1 MKNVSILDEARN
13 AAITFGERIGNVF
26 SPSIRL
32 GVTGLSRAGKTVF
45 ITSLVHNLLHGG
57 ALPLFEPARS
67 GRLRR
72 AWLEPQPDAHIPRFA
87 YEDHVEALTAGE
99 HRHWPE
105 STRQL
110 SQLRLTLEYEP
121 TGLARRYLRGG
132 TIHVD
137 IVDYPGE
144 WLLDLPLLDM
154 DYAEWSRSVID
165 SARTTGRSMHADEW
179 LELASS
185 LDPAT
190 PLEEETAR
198 RLFRLYRD
206 YLKACKAHPGHFSAL
221 QPGRFLM
228 PGDLEGSPLL
238 TFAPLPPPQERPPAG
253 SLWREMERRYR
264 AYVAHVAR
272 PFFFDHF
279 ARIDRQIVLVD
290 TLTALNEGA
299 AAVADLRSALAS
311 VFACFRTGSSGLL
324 TRRAGRILFAA
335 TKADLIHHTSHDRLR
350 GILALLVEQAAKRAE
365 YSGAQI
371 RTEAMAAIRATR
383 EGTARHNGE
392 ELPVIIGVPEK
403 GEEIGGEVFD
413 GRMEAAIFPGDLPED
428 PRKALDGS
436 LEGRLRFVRFRPPEI
451 RPPRPL
457 EKADTFPH
465 VRLDAALQFLLGE
478 DLA

>member
-45 ITSLVHNLLHGG
+45 ITSLVHNLLHDG

-99 HRHWPE
+99 DRHWPE
-105 STRQL
+105 STSQL

-121 TGLARRYLRGG
+121 TGLMGRYLRSGVM
-132 TIHVD
+132 HVD

-154 DYAEWSRSVID
+154 DYSEWSRSVIE
-165 SARTTGRSMHADEW
+165 SARTAGRSMHADGW

-185 LDPAT
+185 LNPAS

-198 RLFRLYRD
+198 KLFRLYRD

-238 TFAPLPPPQERPPAG
+238 TFAPLPPPEERPPAG

-311 VFACFRTGSSGLL
+311 IFACFRTGSSGLF

-335 TKADLIHHTSHDRLR
+335 TKADLIHHASHDRLR
-350 GILALLVEQAAKRAE
+350 GILALLVEEAAKRAE

-383 EGTARHNGE
+383 EGTARHDGE
-392 ELPVIIGVPEK
+392 ELPVIIGIPEK

-413 GRMEAAIFPGDLPED
+413 GRTEAAIFPGDLPED

>member
-1 MKNVSILDEARN
+1 MKNISILDEAKN
-13 AAITFGERIGNVF
+13 AAITLGERIGNVF

-45 ITSLVHNLLHGG
+45 ITSMVHNLLHAG

-99 HRHWPE
+99 DRHWPE

-110 SQLRLTLEYEP
+110 SQLRLTLEYDP
-121 TGLARRYLRGG
+121 ASLAGRYLRRGRL
-132 TIHVD
+132 HVD

-154 DYAEWSRSVID
+154 DYAQWSRAIIE
-165 SARTTGRSMHADEW
+165 SARTTGRGRYAGKW

-185 LDPAT
+185 LDPAA
-190 PLEEETAR
+190 PLEEEAAR
-198 RLFRLYRD
+198 RLFTLYRD
-206 YLKACKAHPGHFSAL
+206 YLKACKAHPGHFSAF

-228 PGDLEGSPLL
+228 PGDLQGSPLL

-253 SLWREMERRYR
+253 SLWREMERRYQ

-290 TLTALNEGA
+290 ALAALDEGA
-299 AAVADLRSALAS
+299 AAVTDLRAALAS
-311 VFACFRTGSSGLL
+311 VFACFRTGGSGLFS
-324 TRRAGRILFAA
+324 RRAGRILFAA
-335 TKADLIHHTSHDRLR
+335 TKADLVHHASHDRLR
-350 GILALLVEQAAKRAE
+350 GILSLLVEEAARRAE
-365 YSGAQI
+365 YSGARI
-371 RTEAMAAIRATR
+371 RTEALAAIRATR
-383 EGTARHNGE
+383 EGTARHDGE
-392 ELPVIIGVPEK
+392 ELPVIIGVPER

-413 GRMEAAIFPGDLPED
+413 GRKEAAIFPGDLPED

-436 LEGRLRFVRFRPPEI
+436 LEGKLRFVRFRPPDI
-451 RPPRPL
+451 APPRPL
-457 EKADTFPH
+457 ERAASFPH

>member
-1 MKNVSILDEARN
+1 MKNVSILDEAKN
-13 AAITFGERIGNVF
+13 AAITLGERIGNVF
-26 SPSIRL
+26 SPTIRL

-99 HRHWPE
+99 DRHWPE

-110 SQLRLTLEYEP
+110 SQLRLTLDYEP
-121 TGLARRYLRGG
+121 TGLTGRYLRGG
-132 TIHVD
+132 TVHVD

-154 DYAEWSRSVID
+154 DYAEWSRSVIET
-165 SARTTGRSMHADEW
+165 ARAAGRSLHAAEW

-185 LDPAT
+185 LDPAA

-238 TFAPLPPPQERPPAG
+238 TFAPLPPPRERPAAG
-253 SLWREMERRYR
+253 SLWREMERRYK

-311 VFACFRTGSSGLL
+311 VFACFRTGGSGLF

-335 TKADLIHHTSHDRLR
+335 TKADLIHHTSHERLR

-365 YSGAQI
+365 YSGARI

-383 EGTARHNGE
+383 EGTARHDGE
-392 ELPVIIGVPEK
+392 ELPVIIGIPEK
-403 GEEIGGEVFD
+403 GEEIGGEIFD
-413 GRMEAAIFPGDLPED
+413 GRTEAAIFPGDLPED

-436 LEGRLRFVRFRPPEI
+436 LEGRLKFVRFRPPVI

-457 EKADTFPH
+457 EKADSFPH